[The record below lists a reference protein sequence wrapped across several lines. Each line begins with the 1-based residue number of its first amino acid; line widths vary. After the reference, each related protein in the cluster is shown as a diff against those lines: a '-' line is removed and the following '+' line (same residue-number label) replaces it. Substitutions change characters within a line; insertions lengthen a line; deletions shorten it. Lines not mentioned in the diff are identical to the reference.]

1 MRIVHRCMAL
11 TGAAYIVLAN
21 VGNAMSTDA
30 GPPPNPAHSPGQQDL
45 DYLHWLAGSASAQV
59 GLMLEL
65 LGFAAWM
72 LWVGYLCT
80 RVRAGGWLATA
91 ALSAGVVSVAVKL
104 TSAAPLFAAY
114 GLRDS
119 LSPETAHVLT
129 YMNGISFGV
138 DWLPVGLFVACAAG
152 AALATRTVGRILG
165 WGGVFAGTGTVIFT
179 AATGVHLD
187 TANALPF
194 LVCLLWI
201 LTVSVRLAIWRT
213 PKPAPQEA
221 SDAVPV
227 PA

>member
-1 MRIVHRCMAL
+1 MRIVHRCAAL

-45 DYLHWLAGSASAQV
+45 DYLHWLARSTSAQV
-59 GLMLEL
+59 GLTLEL

-91 ALSAGVVSVAVKL
+91 ALTAGVVSVAVKL

-119 LSPETAHVLT
+119 LSPETAHVLD
-129 YMNGISFGV
+129 YMNGVSFGV

-179 AATGVHLD
+179 AVTGVHLD

-194 LVCLLWI
+194 LVCMLWI
-201 LTVSVRLAIWRT
+201 LVVSVRLAIWRT
-213 PKPAPQEA
+213 PRPASQVAP
-221 SDAVPV
+221 DTVPV
-227 PA
+227 AA

>member
-1 MRIVHRCMAL
+1 MRIVPRLAAL

-30 GPPPNPAHSPGQQDL
+30 GPRPNPAHSPGQQDL
-45 DYLHWLAGSASAQV
+45 DYLHWLAGSTSAQV
-59 GLMLEL
+59 GLTLEL
-65 LGFAAWM
+65 VGFAAWM

-91 ALSAGVVSVAVKL
+91 ALTGGVVSVAVKL

-119 LSPETAHVLT
+119 LSPETAHVLD
-129 YMNGISFGV
+129 YMNGVSFGV

-152 AALATRTVGRILG
+152 AALAARALGRILG
-165 WGGVFAGTGTVIFT
+165 WGGVFVGTGTVIFT
-179 AATGVHLD
+179 AVGGVHLD

-194 LVCLLWI
+194 MVCMLWI
-201 LTVSVRLAIWRT
+201 LAVSVRLAIQRT
-213 PKPAPQEA
+213 PKPAPQVA
-221 SDAVPV
+221 PDAVPAAV
-227 PA
+227 